1 MNRGPILLLDLADC
15 RDKSIAGG
23 KAVNLGLLIRA
34 GFPVPGGFVIT
45 TEAYRHARSYGSP
58 QMPES
63 LAEEIRKSWRAMGAP
78 PVAVRSSATAEDMAE
93 ASMAGQYDTFLDIN
107 SEEALLDAVQCCWA
121 SLDSPRTRTYLTEHG
136 INLATV
142 AMAVVVQ
149 KLVPADVAGVLFSAN
164 PQTGSRCEM
173 LIEASWGL
181 GESVVS
187 GRVQPDVLKIETDS
201 GRVLAATISDKQVW
215 LKPGEEEEKPVEDDR
230 RRVACLRSADV
241 TKLWQLGRRAAEH
254 FGRPQDIEW
263 AIHNGS
269 LYLLQSRPI
278 TTLEHAEA
286 YEQLLQSTRANIR
299 EHLSQNRGPF
309 VLHNISETLKH
320 PTPLTWSVI
329 QRFMS
334 GDGGFGRM
342 YKQVGFEPSPR
353 VCKDGFLHRIGGRP
367 YMDLSLA
374 AEMFIAD
381 YPFKYDLEELRKNP
395 DAAQAP
401 PTIPIGSISDRMSAG
416 RKAGKV
422 SAAVHELS
430 NDLDQK
436 LSKEIIPKFV
446 AWCGEEKNKNL
457 QSLDT
462 QPLIDL
468 WHSRHDRVLNDFAP
482 WSLLPSMVCAMALA
496 ELRSILEENFWDDD
510 PEQLAAALAAGNQ
523 PDKTLLSSAHLY
535 ELARGQ
541 RSITQWLADY
551 GHRAADEFD
560 LATPRWRERS
570 NDLLPF
576 ASRLEN
582 GASPIDLHHAHQRR
596 SDEKLN
602 ELKSR
607 LSVADAADLENRLS
621 LVRRYMHFREDGKYY
636 LMLGYDLLRD
646 VIVEMGRRLDI
657 GDDAFQLTLEELFDA
672 LRVGFAPHHLI
683 NQRKVIYGAES
694 KLTVPFIIDDAAIDT
709 LGQPPKFSAASS
721 HQAFAVSPGH
731 AAGPARIVFS
741 PDSAGDLGKNYI
753 LICPSTDPNWTPLF
767 VNAAGLILECGGTLS
782 HGAVVAREMNIPAVV
797 LSGATQLFKEGEEIT
812 VDGRH
817 GSIHRNTGKDNEK
830 QVIDYHAANEKPS
843 PDDLRV
849 ARNLIPPVPARKERQ
864 AAKIRNFFLLIWGVY
879 LLAVYLLP
887 ENWLYQPTF
896 RFLDIFLWPII
907 AHLGKPAAVIVVAA
921 AIAAGSMLIQRFLTD
936 NDRLREAKRRSNLL
950 MKQANQLPKDAPRG
964 ELLYR
969 LAAPVQT
976 RIFMAALVPLAVLP
990 GPMVITFLSLPARVD
1005 PANWNP
1011 PPGSS
1016 FTVVAT
1022 VNSDIR
1028 DPITISPAAPLS
1040 LDDPGNASKALP
1052 PIRETL
1058 ERMRSKWQQ
1067 PGGTNLPWEQLS
1079 REQAMADLRDFLSHG
1094 IPPQSVSWKI
1104 NSTPNQ
1110 SGQFPIQISIPRH
1123 APLTI
1128 NAVLGES
1135 HAPAPL
1141 EITDHDAKGIV
1152 SAKIV
1157 HPRSDQKRTFWAPL
1171 SWAGKPWDAGWLW
1184 LYLIV
1189 YLPVMFGLKWILGVP

>member
-1 MNRGPILLLDLADC
+1 
-15 RDKSIAGG
+15 
-23 KAVNLGLLIRA
+23 
-34 GFPVPGGFVIT
+34 
-45 TEAYRHARSYGSP
+45 
-58 QMPES
+58 MPES
-63 LAEEIRKSWRAMGAP
+63 LAEEIRKSWRAMGAC

-107 SEEALLDAVQCCWA
+107 SEEGLLDAVQCCWA

-187 GRVQPDVLKIETDS
+187 GRVQPDVLRLETDS
-201 GRVLAATISDKQVW
+201 GRVLAATISDKQIW
-215 LKPGEEEEKPVEDDR
+215 IKPGEEEEKPVDEDR
-230 RRVACLRSADV
+230 RRIPCLRSAEV

-286 YEQLLQSTRANIR
+286 YEQLLQSTRAQLR
-299 EHLSQNRGPF
+299 EMLSQNCGPF

-329 QRFMS
+329 QKFMS

-374 AEMFIAD
+374 AEMFFAD

-395 DAAQAP
+395 DAAQSP
-401 PTIPIGSISDRMSAG
+401 PTIPTGSFSQRMSAG
-416 RKAGKV
+416 RRAAKV
-422 SAAVHELS
+422 SAAVHALS
-430 NDLDQK
+430 NELDQK
-436 LSKEIIPKFV
+436 LSTDIIPKFV
-446 AWCGEEKNKNL
+446 AWCSEEKKRNL

-462 QPLIDL
+462 QQLIDL
-468 WHSRHDRVLNDFAP
+468 WNTRHDRVLNDFAP
-482 WSLLPSMVCAMALA
+482 WPLLPSMVCAMALA
-496 ELRSILEENFWDDD
+496 ELKTLLEENFWDDD
-510 PEQLAAALAAGNQ
+510 PEQLAAGLAASRQ
-523 PDKTLLSSAHLY
+523 PDNTLIASAHLY
-535 ELARGQ
+535 ELANNK
-541 RSITQWLADY
+541 RSLDAWLSDY
-551 GHRAADEFD
+551 GHRAPDEFD
-560 LATPRWRERS
+560 LATPRWRERPDELIAMS
-570 NDLLPF
+570 N
-576 ASRLEN
+576 RLRDGTN
-582 GASPIDLHHAHQRR
+582 PLDLHHEHLRR
-596 SDEKLN
+596 SDEKLAS
-602 ELKSR
+602 LKLRLNANDAQDLDSR
-607 LSVADAADLENRLS
+607 LK
-621 LVRRYMHFREDGKYY
+621 LVRRYIHFREDGKYY

-646 VIVEMGRRLDI
+646 VIVEIGRRLDI

-683 NQRKVIYGAES
+683 NQRKILYAAES
-694 KLTVPFIIDDAAIDT
+694 KLTLPFIIDSQAIDT
-709 LGQPPKFSAASS
+709 LGQPPKLSTASS
-721 HQAFAVSPGH
+721 HQAFPVSPGH
-731 AAGPARIVFS
+731 ASGPARIVLS

-797 LSGATQLFKEGEEIT
+797 LSGAPQLLKEGEEIT

-817 GSIHRNTGKDNEK
+817 GSIHRNSGTEMGT
-830 QVIDYHAANEKPS
+830 QLFSTPAINEKPS
-843 PDDLRV
+843 PDDLRIP
-849 ARNLIPPVPARKERQ
+849 RNLIPPVPARKERR
-864 AAKIRNFFLLIWGVY
+864 AARLRNIFFLVWGIY
-879 LLAVYLLP
+879 LLAVFLLP
-887 ENWLYQPTF
+887 DNWLYQPSLH
-896 RFLDIFLWPII
+896 FLDVILWPII
-907 AHLGKPAAVIVVAA
+907 AYLGKPAVVVIVAA
-921 AIAAGSMLIQRFLTD
+921 LFAAGTMLIQRFLTD
-936 NDRLREAKRRSNLL
+936 NARLREAKKRSNLL
-950 MKQANQLPKDAPRG
+950 IKESNQLPKDSPRAQ
-964 ELLYR
+964 LLIR

-976 RIFMAALVPLAVLP
+976 RIFAAALVPLALLL
-990 GPMVITFLSLPARVD
+990 GPMVMTFLYLPARVD

-1011 PPGSS
+1011 VPGSS

-1028 DPITISPAAPLS
+1028 EPITISAASPLS
-1040 LDDPGNASKALP
+1040 LDDPTSSSKTLP

-1058 ERMRSKWQQ
+1058 ERMRGKWQQ
-1067 PGGTNLPWEQLS
+1067 PGSTNLPWEQLS
-1079 REQAMADLRDFLSHG
+1079 REQAMADLRDYLAHG

-1110 SGQFPIQISIPRH
+1110 AGRFPIQISIPKH
-1123 APLTI
+1123 PPLTI

-1135 HAPAPL
+1135 HAPEPL
-1141 EITDHDAKGIV
+1141 EITDHDLKGIV
-1152 SAKIV
+1152 SARIV
-1157 HPRSDQKRTFWAPL
+1157 HPRSDQKRTFWAPFA
-1171 SWAGKPWDAGWLW
+1171 WAGKPWDTGWLW

-1189 YLPVMFGLKWILGVP
+1189 YLPVMFGCKWILGVP